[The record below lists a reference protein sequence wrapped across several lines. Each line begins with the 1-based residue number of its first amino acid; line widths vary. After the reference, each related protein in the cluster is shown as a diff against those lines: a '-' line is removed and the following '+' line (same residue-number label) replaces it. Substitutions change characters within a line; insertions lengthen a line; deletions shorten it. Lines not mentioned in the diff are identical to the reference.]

1 MLAQTGMLEHYK
13 ASYRANPWVR
23 RGTLALLVV
32 ASILLASLTGGFP
45 PWAWRL
51 LFRVL
56 PTLSRLWAM
65 RGLAILPALLSLSL
79 LSLTLF
85 VIWTVIVLLALRMA
99 LYWWRERELHQSFE
113 DDLQDARSQVS
124 YNDEPTVPE
133 PVASAPARTSRN
145 VRFDVQP
152 PSYQY
157 GMPEGRGMPEGMRMA
172 GRHPGLAVETPLAGV
187 FPRADDPGV
196 FPGNGYPHEDS
207 YRHRSSSNPYYE
219 YSEASTVPIAVAE
232 PEAPSGTSS
241 VYLEAS
247 TGLDAGVKRKGQP
260 NEDNLLALPSL
271 HTSEHGPQPVGLFV
285 VADGMGGHGNGKEAS
300 TLAIEAF
307 RKALDLALS
316 GMNDE
321 LDDATCEE
329 ILAEAVHNANLAVYQ
344 RNRQKQAD
352 MGTTLTAA
360 LVIGNTAYIAN
371 VGDSRTYLYRE
382 SDGLVKITQDHSTVA
397 RLVEMGAI
405 TQDEVYTHPR
415 RNEIYRSLGN
425 RSSVKVDTYVIPLM
439 IDDLLVLCSDGVWEM
454 VRDSQIE
461 QIIQNSASYTSQICD
476 LLVQAAINGGGKDNI
491 SVIVAAVRQQE

>member
-157 GMPEGRGMPEGMRMA
+157 SSYGSY
-172 GRHPGLAVETPLAGV
+172 
-187 FPRADDPGV
+187 
-196 FPGNGYPHEDS
+196 GNYS
-207 YRHRSSSNPYYE
+207 SSSSNPYYE

-232 PEAPSGTSS
+232 PETPSGTSS

-271 HTSEHGPQPVGLFV
+271 HTSKHGPQPVGLFV

-425 RSSVKVDTYVIPLM
+425 RSSVKVDTYVVPLM